1 MNSFKLY
8 SDRFNCTNCNRP
20 LWPLVTLP
28 SGPGVLIA
36 LIASRVDLGQGPA
49 LIAYQGRIFGIHG
62 NFYLRQMVG
71 IVERFTRL
79 KTRLGKL
86 SLSLFFWVPTGP
98 SLVRW
103 SHLCDTLVQ
112 MLNVL
117 KQCRGELDDLPDEV
131 KGDLADA
138 VARLEMGHALSMP
151 LSRPMPSIGRG
162 VHELRL
168 RDSSGIYR
176 VIYYLAGSN
185 AIHLLHAFMKK
196 KSQTPQQN
204 IEIAKK
210 RLREVTK

>member
-1 MNSFKLY
+1 
-8 SDRFNCTNCNRP
+8 
-20 LWPLVTLP
+20 
-28 SGPGVLIA
+28 
-36 LIASRVDLGQGPA
+36 
-49 LIAYQGRIFGIHG
+49 
-62 NFYLRQMVG
+62 
-71 IVERFTRL
+71 
-79 KTRLGKL
+79 
-86 SLSLFFWVPTGP
+86 
-98 SLVRW
+98 
-103 SHLCDTLVQ
+103 

-117 KQCRGELDDLPDEV
+117 KQCRRELDDLPDEV

-176 VIYYLAGSN
+176 VICYLAGSN
-185 AIHLLHAFMKK
+185 AIHLLHAVMKK

>member
-1 MNSFKLY
+1 MTASGGKLLFVTVY
-8 SDRFNCTNCNRP
+8 NKSVA
-20 LWPLVTLP
+20 VTLLESNP
-28 SGPGVLIA
+28 YLSDPAVRAKLIRLSVTYSTAIEGVHLKSSD
-36 LIASRVDLGQGPA
+36 LRPDKRTKSRVRPRRSS
-49 LIAYQGRIFGIHG
+49 GRSGG
-62 NFYLRQMVG
+62 SR
-71 IVERFTRL
+71 RR
-79 KTRLGKL
+79 K
-86 SLSLFFWVPTGP
+86 LFFWVPTGP

-117 KQCRGELDDLPDEV
+117 KQCRRELDDLPDEV

-138 VARLEMGHALSMP
+138 VARLDMGHVLSMP